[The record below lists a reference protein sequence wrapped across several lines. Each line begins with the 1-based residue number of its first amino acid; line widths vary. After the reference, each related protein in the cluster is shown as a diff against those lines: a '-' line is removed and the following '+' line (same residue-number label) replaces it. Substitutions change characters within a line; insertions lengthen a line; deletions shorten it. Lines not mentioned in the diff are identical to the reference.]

1 MAANDVNIRIRAVDD
16 TDKAFRS
23 VKSSLGG
30 LKNAVFSVQGAIA
43 GIISGATIGTI
54 VQANR
59 SFQSLQASLITF
71 TGSAEAASKQFEI
84 LQEFASKTPFSLEE
98 VVGGFNK
105 LVARGISPTIDSFAA
120 FGDIASGTGK
130 SLDQF
135 IEAVADAATGEF
147 ERLKE
152 FGITSKSEGNKV
164 AITFGGIT
172 KTIGKN
178 STEILAYLENLAKV
192 NFAGA
197 TVRQANTLNGA
208 FSNFGDSVSK
218 LSVAI
223 GEAGLNDFLVT
234 ATREMSRL
242 INVTA
247 QATKANLGLIDVIG
261 ITLREAFSGAT
272 ESLKIYR
279 EELETLR
286 KGRSILDFLGF
297 DLTNSNK
304 EIDDVQKKIN
314 ILLMSERTSSRGMG
328 FADPRII
335 KSPVKASPS
344 TQDSGAVKNVKTYI
358 DEINDAIAGAIRGSD
373 VVRAKE
379 LADQIKALDNLYF
392 EAGLSAEIY
401 DSAMRKLTGS
411 TGSFS
416 EKIDKVKNAVDSF
429 ISDNALTRG
438 DKMIKQIEE
447 LDKRFFDGDITI
459 KQYDAAMTQMTGTTK
474 SFGEQIK
481 KSPLKEFADGI
492 KTVEDSM
499 QDIALGGLMKLED
512 GLVGLINGTKSASDA
527 FRDMANNI
535 INDMIRMVIQQSI
548 TAPLAGA
555 LSGAI
560 SGMFGGASAPAIPS
574 AIGGSVQSGRTHLVG
589 ERGPELFIPSASGSI
604 VPNNAM
610 GGGGITVVQNIN
622 VSTGVQQTV
631 RAEIMTLMPQIS
643 NAAKSAV
650 AEARLRGGSFSAA
663 MR

>member
-1 MAANDVNIRIRAVDD
+1 MAANDVNIRIKAVDD

-43 GIISGATIGTI
+43 GIIGGATIGTI

-71 TGSAEAASKQFEI
+71 TGSAEAASKQFEV
-84 LQEFASKTPFSLEE
+84 LQKFAATTPFALEE

-105 LVARGISPTIDSFAA
+105 LIARGINPSIESLTA
-120 FGDIASGTGK
+120 FGNIASGTGK
-130 SLDQF
+130 SLDMF
-135 IEAVADAATGEF
+135 IEAVADAAVGEF

-152 FGITSKSEGNKV
+152 FGIKAKSEGDKV
-164 AITFGGIT
+164 SLTFGGVT

-178 STEILAYLENLAKV
+178 SQEMLGYLEQLGQTK
-192 NFAGA
+192 FAGSIE
-197 TVRQANTLNGA
+197 RQANTIGGA
-208 FSNFGDSVSK
+208 FSNFGDSIST

-344 TQDSGAVKNVKTYI
+344 TQDSGAVKAAADYAKQLASQRAELASLMTVEETRARKGIAEMYRLRDAANESGQAFRNSYAEAKKLRDNVGGAEMI
-358 DEINDAIAGAIRGSD
+358 AIRET
-373 VVRAKE
+373 V
-379 LADQIKALDNLYF
+379 
-392 EAGLSAEIY
+392 EAMKTPL
-401 DSAMRKLTGS
+401 
-411 TGSFS
+411 
-416 EKIDKVKNAVDSF
+416 
-429 ISDNALTRG
+429 
-438 DKMIKQIEE
+438 
-447 LDKRFFDGDITI
+447 
-459 KQYDAAMTQMTGTTK
+459 
-474 SFGEQIK
+474 EQ
-481 KSPLKEFADGI
+481 FADGI

-512 GLVGLINGTKSASDA
+512 GLVGLINGTKSASEA

-560 SGMFGGASAPAIPS
+560 SGMFGGAAVPATQR

-650 AEARLRGGSFSAA
+650 AEARLRGGSFGAA

>member
-1 MAANDVNIRIRAVDD
+1 MAANDVNIRIKAVDD

-43 GIISGATIGTI
+43 GIIGGATIGTI

-71 TGSAEAASKQFEI
+71 TGSAEAASKQFEV
-84 LQEFASKTPFSLEE
+84 LQKFAATTPFALEE

-105 LVARGISPTIDSFAA
+105 LIARGINPSIESLTA
-120 FGDIASGTGK
+120 FGNIASGTGK
-130 SLDQF
+130 SLDMF
-135 IEAVADAATGEF
+135 IEAVADAAVGEF

-152 FGITSKSEGNKV
+152 FGIKAKSEGDKV
-164 AITFGGIT
+164 SLTFGGVT

-178 STEILAYLENLAKV
+178 SQEMLGYLEQLGQTK
-192 NFAGA
+192 FAGSIE
-197 TVRQANTLNGA
+197 RQANTIGGA
-208 FSNFGDSVSK
+208 FSNFGDSIST

-344 TQDSGAVKNVKTYI
+344 TQDSGAVKAAADYAKQLASQRAELASLMTVEETRARKGIAEMYRLRDAANESGQAFRNSYAEAKKLRDNVGGAEMI
-358 DEINDAIAGAIRGSD
+358 AIRET
-373 VVRAKE
+373 V
-379 LADQIKALDNLYF
+379 LAMKTPL
-392 EAGLSAEIY
+392 
-401 DSAMRKLTGS
+401 
-411 TGSFS
+411 
-416 EKIDKVKNAVDSF
+416 
-429 ISDNALTRG
+429 
-438 DKMIKQIEE
+438 
-447 LDKRFFDGDITI
+447 
-459 KQYDAAMTQMTGTTK
+459 
-474 SFGEQIK
+474 EQ
-481 KSPLKEFADGI
+481 FADGI

-499 QDIALGGLMKLED
+499 QDIAIGGLMKLED

-560 SGMFGGASAPAIPS
+560 SGMFGGASTPAIPS

-650 AEARLRGGSFSAA
+650 AEARLRGGSFGAA

>member
-1 MAANDVNIRIRAVDD
+1 MAANDVNIRIKAVDD

-43 GIISGATIGTI
+43 GIIGGATIGTI

-71 TGSAEAASKQFEI
+71 TGSAEAASKQFEV
-84 LQEFASKTPFSLEE
+84 LQKFAATTPFALEE

-105 LVARGISPTIDSFAA
+105 LIARGINPSIESLTA
-120 FGDIASGTGK
+120 FGNIASGTGK
-130 SLDQF
+130 SLDMF
-135 IEAVADAATGEF
+135 IEAVADAAVGEF

-152 FGITSKSEGNKV
+152 FGIKAKSEGDKV
-164 AITFGGIT
+164 SLTFGGVT

-178 STEILAYLENLAKV
+178 SQEMLGYLEQLGQTK
-192 NFAGA
+192 FAGSIE
-197 TVRQANTLNGA
+197 RQANTIGGA
-208 FSNFGDSVSK
+208 FSNFGDSIST

-344 TQDSGAVKNVKTYI
+344 TQDSGAVKAAADYAKQLASQRAELASLMTVEETRARKGIAEMYRLRDAANESGQAFRNSYAEAKKLRDNVGGAEMI
-358 DEINDAIAGAIRGSD
+358 AIRET
-373 VVRAKE
+373 V
-379 LADQIKALDNLYF
+379 LAMKTPL
-392 EAGLSAEIY
+392 
-401 DSAMRKLTGS
+401 
-411 TGSFS
+411 
-416 EKIDKVKNAVDSF
+416 
-429 ISDNALTRG
+429 
-438 DKMIKQIEE
+438 
-447 LDKRFFDGDITI
+447 
-459 KQYDAAMTQMTGTTK
+459 
-474 SFGEQIK
+474 EQ
-481 KSPLKEFADGI
+481 FADGI

-499 QDIALGGLMKLED
+499 QDIAIGGLMKLED

-650 AEARLRGGSFSAA
+650 AEARLRGGSFGAA

>member
-1 MAANDVNIRIRAVDD
+1 MAANDVNIRIKAVDD

-43 GIISGATIGTI
+43 GIIGGATIGTI

-71 TGSAEAASKQFEI
+71 TGSAEAASKQFEV
-84 LQEFASKTPFSLEE
+84 LQKFAATTPFALEE

-105 LVARGISPTIDSFAA
+105 LIARGINPSIESLTA
-120 FGDIASGTGK
+120 FGNIASGTGK
-130 SLDQF
+130 SLDMF
-135 IEAVADAATGEF
+135 IEAVADAAVGEF

-152 FGITSKSEGNKV
+152 FGIKAKSEGDKV
-164 AITFGGIT
+164 SLTFGGVT

-178 STEILAYLENLAKV
+178 SQEMLGYLEQLGQTK
-192 NFAGA
+192 FAGSIE
-197 TVRQANTLNGA
+197 RQANTIGGA
-208 FSNFGDSVSK
+208 FSNFGDSIAT

-272 ESLKIYR
+272 DSLKIYR

-344 TQDSGAVKNVKTYI
+344 TQDSGAVKAAADYAKQLASQRAELASLMTVEETRARKGIAEMYRLRDATNESGQAFRNSYAEAKKLRDNVGGAEMI
-358 DEINDAIAGAIRGSD
+358 AIRET
-373 VVRAKE
+373 V
-379 LADQIKALDNLYF
+379 
-392 EAGLSAEIY
+392 EAMKTPL
-401 DSAMRKLTGS
+401 
-411 TGSFS
+411 
-416 EKIDKVKNAVDSF
+416 
-429 ISDNALTRG
+429 
-438 DKMIKQIEE
+438 
-447 LDKRFFDGDITI
+447 
-459 KQYDAAMTQMTGTTK
+459 
-474 SFGEQIK
+474 EQ
-481 KSPLKEFADGI
+481 FADGI

-499 QDIALGGLMKLED
+499 QDIALRGLSKLED
-512 GLVGLINGTKSASDA
+512 GLVGLVQGTKSASDA
-527 FRDMANNI
+527 FRDMASSI
-535 INDMIRMVIQQSI
+535 INDMIRMVIQRQI

-555 LSGAI
+555 LNNVIGAA
-560 SGMFGGASAPAIPS
+560 FGGAAVPASPR

-610 GGGGITVVQNIN
+610 GGGGVTVVQNIN

-650 AEARLRGGSFSAA
+650 AEARLRGGSFGAA

>member
-43 GIISGATIGTI
+43 GIIGGATIGTI

-71 TGSAEAASKQFEI
+71 TGSAEAASKQFEV
-84 LQEFASKTPFSLEE
+84 LQKFAATTPFALEE

-105 LVARGISPTIDSFAA
+105 LIARGINPSIESLTA
-120 FGDIASGTGK
+120 FGNIASGTGK
-130 SLDQF
+130 SLDMF
-135 IEAVADAATGEF
+135 IEAVADAAVGEF

-152 FGITSKSEGNKV
+152 FGIKAKSEGDKV
-164 AITFGGIT
+164 SLTFGGVT

-178 STEILAYLENLAKV
+178 SQEMLGYLEQLGQTK
-192 NFAGA
+192 FAGSIE
-197 TVRQANTLNGA
+197 RQANTIGGA
-208 FSNFGDSVSK
+208 FSNFGDSIST

-344 TQDSGAVKNVKTYI
+344 TQDSGAVKAAADYAKQLASQRAELASLMTVEETRARKGIAEMYRLRDATNESGQAFRNSYAEAKKLRDNVGGAEMI
-358 DEINDAIAGAIRGSD
+358 AIRET
-373 VVRAKE
+373 V
-379 LADQIKALDNLYF
+379 
-392 EAGLSAEIY
+392 EAMKTPL
-401 DSAMRKLTGS
+401 
-411 TGSFS
+411 
-416 EKIDKVKNAVDSF
+416 
-429 ISDNALTRG
+429 
-438 DKMIKQIEE
+438 
-447 LDKRFFDGDITI
+447 
-459 KQYDAAMTQMTGTTK
+459 
-474 SFGEQIK
+474 EQ
-481 KSPLKEFADGI
+481 FADGI

-499 QDIALGGLMKLED
+499 QDIALRGLSKLED
-512 GLVGLINGTKSASDA
+512 GLVGLVQGTKSASDA
-527 FRDMANNI
+527 FRDMASSI
-535 INDMIRMVIQQSI
+535 INDMIRMVIQKQI

-555 LSGAI
+555 LNNVIGAA
-560 SGMFGGASAPAIPS
+560 FGSQK
-574 AIGGSVQSGRTHLVG
+574 AIGGPVQAGKTHLVG

-610 GGGGITVVQNIN
+610 GGGGGVTVVQNIN

-650 AEARLRGGSFSAA
+650 AEARLRGGSFGAA

>member
-1 MAANDVNIRIRAVDD
+1 MAANDVNIRIKAVDD

-43 GIISGATIGTI
+43 GIIGGATISTI

-71 TGSAEAASKQFEI
+71 TGSAEAASKQFEV
-84 LQEFASKTPFSLEE
+84 LQKFAATTPFALEE

-105 LVARGISPTIDSFAA
+105 LIARGINPSIESLTA
-120 FGDIASGTGK
+120 FGNIASGTGK
-130 SLDQF
+130 SLDMF
-135 IEAVADAATGEF
+135 IEAVADAAVGEF

-152 FGITSKSEGNKV
+152 FGIKAKSEGDKV
-164 AITFGGIT
+164 SLTFGGVT

-178 STEILAYLENLAKV
+178 SQEMLGYLEQLGQTK
-192 NFAGA
+192 FAGSIE
-197 TVRQANTLNGA
+197 RQANTIGGA
-208 FSNFGDSVSK
+208 FSNFGDSIST

-223 GEAGLNDFLVT
+223 GEAGLNDFLLT

-344 TQDSGAVKNVKTYI
+344 TQDSGAVKAAADYAKQLASQRAELASLMTVEETRARKGIAEMYRLRDAANESGQAFRNSYAEAKKLRDNVGGAEMI
-358 DEINDAIAGAIRGSD
+358 AIRET
-373 VVRAKE
+373 V
-379 LADQIKALDNLYF
+379 
-392 EAGLSAEIY
+392 EAMKTPL
-401 DSAMRKLTGS
+401 
-411 TGSFS
+411 
-416 EKIDKVKNAVDSF
+416 
-429 ISDNALTRG
+429 
-438 DKMIKQIEE
+438 
-447 LDKRFFDGDITI
+447 
-459 KQYDAAMTQMTGTTK
+459 
-474 SFGEQIK
+474 EQ
-481 KSPLKEFADGI
+481 FADGI

-512 GLVGLINGTKSASDA
+512 GLVGLINGTKSASEA
-527 FRDMANNI
+527 FRDMASSI

-650 AEARLRGGSFSAA
+650 AEARLRGGSFGAA